1 MHISRGA
8 DTGLSV
14 HWSVHCS
21 LLKILW
27 FVLSHY
33 SDFDICGLMWNVWT
47 NIRWIAMVFSADI
60 DAPLKMNRYNFPRL
74 FSWACFIHPI
84 KLSHQIQ
91 CIQLS
96 VWYLILLKHQQQHR
110 VWLMWIRSGS
120 LNVFLVVMLNSDCSL
135 HTSEESIDTT
145 VKQSPS
151 YLPVHNF
158 PHLLKSAC
166 NEIGRGTFALFAKKK
181 ILWNFTAYWFKAVS
195 STFTLSCVRG
205 FDLATSPLRVL

>member
-47 NIRWIAMVFSADI
+47 NIRWITMVFSADI

-96 VWYLILLKHQQQHR
+96 VWYLILLKHQQQHK

-158 PHLLKSAC
+158 PFPIFWNRRAMKLDGVLLLC
-166 NEIGRGTFALFAKKK
+166 LPKKK
-181 ILWNFTAYWFKAVS
+181 FS
-195 STFTLSCVRG
+195 ETLQLIGLKLFHRLLLSV
-205 FDLATSPLRVL
+205 V

>member
-1 MHISRGA
+1 MLPS
-8 DTGLSV
+8 
-14 HWSVHCS
+14 
-21 LLKILW
+21 
-27 FVLSHY
+27 
-33 SDFDICGLMWNVWT
+33 
-47 NIRWIAMVFSADI
+47 RWIAITFPDFSVGPVLFIQSNSATRFSVYNYLFDI
-60 DAPLKMNRYNFPRL
+60 
-74 FSWACFIHPI
+74 
-84 KLSHQIQ
+84 
-91 CIQLS
+91 
-96 VWYLILLKHQQQHR
+96 WYHLNISSS
-110 VWLMWIRSGS
+110 IRSGS

-166 NEIGRGTFALFAKKK
+166 NEIGRGSFVLFAKKK
-181 ILWNFTAYWFKAVS
+181 ILWNFTAFWFKAVS